1 MKEIADWLDET
12 YLKFAEQENK
22 DPRRSAN
29 NFLQRY
35 VFCDVYEIFFGS
47 IHIEL
52 HQWLSR
58 LTERRTNF
66 QERQFPSW
74 TPTRINILKRVNNEI
89 SRAVDFWTT

>member
-1 MKEIADWLDET
+1 MKEISDWLDET
-12 YLKFAEQENK
+12 CLKFTEQENK
-22 DPRRSAN
+22 DLRRSAS

-35 VFCDVYEIFFGS
+35 VFSDFYEILFGS

-52 HQWLSR
+52 HQCLSR

-66 QERQFPSW
+66 QEGQFLDW
-74 TPTRINILKRVNNEI
+74 TPERINILNNEI